1 MKMEAKRK
9 EATRY
14 KTDRV
19 TDRVVEKEAK
29 FLARVSDLSA
39 SNFFDLLARGGIF
52 IRFSSKP
59 CISIQEC
66 KLLSYISLVATPS
79 MVQQIKLK

>member
-19 TDRVVEKEAK
+19 TGRVVEKEPGDPTIEEVSPIEAK
-29 FLARVSDLSA
+29 FLARVSELHRFLHIWLS
-39 SNFFDLLARGGIF
+39 SPLF
-52 IRFSSKP
+52 
-59 CISIQEC
+59 
-66 KLLSYISLVATPS
+66 TP
-79 MVQQIKLK
+79 